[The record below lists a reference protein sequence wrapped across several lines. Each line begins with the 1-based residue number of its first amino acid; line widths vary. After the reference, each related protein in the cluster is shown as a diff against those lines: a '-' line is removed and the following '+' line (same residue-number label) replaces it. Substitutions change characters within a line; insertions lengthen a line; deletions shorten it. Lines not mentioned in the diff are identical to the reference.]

1 MAKALTLPTTE
12 RRRLSLAAAGV
23 TIRDAAAD
31 AAPGFSGYAAKFN
44 ERAAIGNPLTWGFY
58 EQVADGAFTK
68 TLSEGD
74 ARFLVDHDTRLVV
87 SRTSADT
94 LRLAQD
100 KTGLATD
107 SDLDTELTY
116 VRDLVANLR
125 NGNITG
131 MSFGFEVKKDSW
143 ETVQVAETDDGDPV
157 EAELRT
163 LLEIKLYEVSA
174 VTFPAY
180 ESTEAKLRS
189 VATALVHRGDDDA
202 IARHA
207 ERKPELLRYTQID
220 GREPGKSTRGGDDM
234 EPGKSTPSSAVQI
247 GLAMRKLAATYGLPA
262 NK

>member
-1 MAKALTLPTTE
+1 MVKALTLPTTE
-12 RRRLSLAAAGV
+12 RRRLSLASAGV
-23 TIRDAAAD
+23 TIREAAAD
-31 AAPGFSGYAAKFN
+31 AAPGFAGYAAKFN
-44 ERAAIGNPLTWGFY
+44 ERTAIGNPLTWGFY

-68 TLSEGD
+68 TLIEGD

-87 SRTSADT
+87 SRASADT

-100 KTGLATD
+100 KTGLVTD
-107 SDLDTELTY
+107 SDLDPELTY
-116 VRDLVANLR
+116 VRDLIANLR

-143 ETVQVAETDDGDPV
+143 ETVDIATADGEDSA

-163 LLEIKLYEVSA
+163 LLEVKLYEVSA

-189 VATALVHRGDDDA
+189 VATALIQRGDDDA

-207 ERKPELLRYTQID
+207 ERKPELLRYTQVD
-220 GREPGKSTRGGDDM
+220 GREPGKSTRGGTAM
-234 EPGKSTPSSAVQI
+234 EPGKSTPSTAVQI
-247 GLAMRKLAATYGLPA
+247 DLGMRHLAFKWGLPTG
-262 NK
+262 K